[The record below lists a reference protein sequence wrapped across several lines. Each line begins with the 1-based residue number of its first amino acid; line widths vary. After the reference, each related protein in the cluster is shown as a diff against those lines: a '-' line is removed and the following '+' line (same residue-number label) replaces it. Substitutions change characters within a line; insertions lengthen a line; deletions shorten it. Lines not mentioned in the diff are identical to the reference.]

1 MSHDVS
7 GWCSLSSAH
16 TRRNLLWDGLYYS
29 QNVRALKYLYRVLIS
44 LPLQNCHMWQHFI
57 PVSSA
62 SGIFSSSSWI
72 YFWSRRGLFW
82 LSWRCGVWRQ
92 CQGYWQTPGDTV
104 WPLTPG
110 TRPDIR
116 LGKQCDQRE
125 RETSANTQQQLFS
138 PRLTKTGNERTSEMF
153 LFNLFLGVFSL
164 WCSV

>member
-57 PVSSA
+57 PVSSRHREYFRRHREYIFGA
-62 SGIFSSSSWI
+62 DGDYSGWAGGAVCEDNAKATD
-72 YFWSRRGLFW
+72 RLQVT
-82 LSWRCGVWRQ
+82 RCGLWP
-92 CQGYWQTPGDTV
+92 PG
-104 WPLTPG
+104 PG
-110 TRPDIR
+110 PDIR

-125 RETSANTQQQLFS
+125 IEKQVQTYTSNFS
-138 PRLTKTGNERTSEMF
+138 PPVLRKLAEIERLKCFF
-153 LFNLFLGVFSL
+153 LIYF
-164 WCSV
+164 